1 MIKLIPEYKF
11 KSPPKAE
18 MKEVNV
24 NFGESLK
31 VTISSR
37 SKLIL
42 TFAKFS
48 LINLYSS
55 SGFVKNLLNLYSK
68 YLPAMYSL

>member
-1 MIKLIPEYKF
+1 MAEYKF

-18 MKEVNV
+18 IKEVKV

>member
-1 MIKLIPEYKF
+1 MMKLIPEYKF

-18 MKEVNV
+18 IKEVKV

-42 TFAKFS
+42 TFAKFC
-48 LINLYSS
+48 
-55 SGFVKNLLNLYSK
+55 
-68 YLPAMYSL
+68 

>member
-1 MIKLIPEYKF
+1 MTKLIPEYKF

-18 MKEVNV
+18 IKEVKV

-48 LINLYSS
+48 LINFYSR

-68 YLPAMYSL
+68 SLPAMYSL